1 MVCTSI
7 LHQLLS
13 FSFSFFS
20 PLPFPSALKSIRT
33 KRIRSIITVGP
44 ACIASPGAHSRVCTL
59 IHCDCCTTFPF
70 IFIFSPR
77 TLHTM
82 CIRCSQNFTPKLLET
97 YNKCKEEGKAFQVV
111 YVSMD
116 QNEEQFN
123 GAFKEAGLPWLA
135 VPYENKSR
143 RQQLNAA
150 FRVS

>member
-1 MVCTSI
+1 
-7 LHQLLS
+7 
-13 FSFSFFS
+13 
-20 PLPFPSALKSIRT
+20 
-33 KRIRSIITVGP
+33 
-44 ACIASPGAHSRVCTL
+44 
-59 IHCDCCTTFPF
+59 
-70 IFIFSPR
+70 
-77 TLHTM
+77 M
-82 CIRCSQNFTPKLLET
+82 CNGCSQNFTPKLLET